1 MFRLTK
7 VFGILLVLGMV
18 SLVWAE
24 KPSLGTV
31 TEQALGTQ
39 TIEPKLIMEY
49 KFDEPVVDVIF
60 DEATMTVKEA
70 RALGMKGL
78 EKRKATEKVK
88 VQYPKVVVVGK
99 RVKYIKSEGGYPYAE
114 DFEELHPAS
123 IKFFSEKEKKKKEI
137 LLQEITPKGWRTNV
151 GFSKNKKYIGVT
163 SKITRYSQEW
173 LDEGPSEAK
182 FTMID
187 TNGQILWEAVTN
199 LDEPFGISPNGQY
212 IVCTGDTTG
221 DYWDYMPSVW
231 NSKGLVKKMFGEKE
245 WYGVDPYLDFSKDG
259 NWFAVIAGKG
269 ETILTENGR
278 YGGCIPHRYLIVFD
292 EKGNELW
299 RKEIAVDPW
308 MIDSMNISDDDVIT
322 VTMWHFYGAEK
333 EKVYRFD
340 KKGKLIEPKP
350 KEEE

>member
-137 LLQEITPKGWRTNV
+137 
-151 GFSKNKKYIGVT
+151 
-163 SKITRYSQEW
+163 
-173 LDEGPSEAK
+173 
-182 FTMID
+182 
-187 TNGQILWEAVTN
+187 
-199 LDEPFGISPNGQY
+199 
-212 IVCTGDTTG
+212 
-221 DYWDYMPSVW
+221 
-231 NSKGLVKKMFGEKE
+231 
-245 WYGVDPYLDFSKDG
+245 
-259 NWFAVIAGKG
+259 
-269 ETILTENGR
+269 
-278 YGGCIPHRYLIVFD
+278 
-292 EKGNELW
+292 
-299 RKEIAVDPW
+299 
-308 MIDSMNISDDDVIT
+308 
-322 VTMWHFYGAEK
+322 
-333 EKVYRFD
+333 
-340 KKGKLIEPKP
+340 
-350 KEEE
+350 